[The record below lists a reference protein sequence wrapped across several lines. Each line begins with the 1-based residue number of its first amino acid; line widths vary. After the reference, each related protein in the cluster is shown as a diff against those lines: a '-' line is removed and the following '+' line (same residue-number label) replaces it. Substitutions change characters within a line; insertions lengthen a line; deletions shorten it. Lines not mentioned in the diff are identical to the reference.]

1 MARSYSG
8 GKEERLNS
16 VNVSNRLGPSF
27 ILDGITKAPDNIG
40 HHAAKTRHKR
50 GNATVAPIRYVVA
63 CRGDIRVRGL
73 VLRLTVWPNLVR
85 GCAALAPREDLP
97 HCA

>member
-1 MARSYSG
+1 
-8 GKEERLNS
+8 
-16 VNVSNRLGPSF
+16 
-27 ILDGITKAPDNIG
+27 
-40 HHAAKTRHKR
+40 
-50 GNATVAPIRYVVA
+50 VAPIRYVVA

-97 HCA
+97 HYA